1 MSARPRVRIPETA
14 KAGEIILIRALISHA
29 MESGQRRDSTG
40 ALIPR
45 KIINS
50 FTCAFNGQPV
60 FSCDVEPAVSAN
72 PYFEF
77 NAKVDESGVFTFIW
91 ADDDGSVYTDEK
103 RIEVS

>member
-1 MSARPRVRIPETA
+1 MSARPRVRVPETA
-14 KAGEIILIRALISHA
+14 SVGDVIEIRALISHQ
-29 MESGQRRDSTG
+29 MESGQRRDSQG
-40 ALIPR
+40 NLIPR
-45 KIINS
+45 KIINT

-60 FSCDVEPAVSAN
+60 FSCEMEPAISAN

-77 NAKVDESGVFTFIW
+77 SVKATESGTFSFIW

>member
-1 MSARPRVRIPETA
+1 MSARPRVRVPETA
-14 KAGEIILIRALISHA
+14 SVGDVIDIRALISHQ
-29 MESGQRRDSTG
+29 MESGQRRDNQG
-40 ALIPR
+40 NLIPR
-45 KIINS
+45 KIINT

-60 FSCDVEPAVSAN
+60 FSCEMEPAISAN

-77 NAKVDESGVFTFIW
+77 SVKATESGTFSFIW